1 MKKILAG
8 YLKFKRDIL
17 PQHLSTFEKLAVGQN
32 PEVLFITCSD
42 SRILPNLITQTKPSD
57 LFIIRNAGNIVPP
70 FGDLTGAAATIE
82 YAVLALNVRHII
94 VCGHSDCGVMKGV
107 MHPEKLVQMPRVA
120 AWVQSADSA
129 RMIAQEAHPDLK
141 GHELLHTLTRE
152 NVIAQLHNLETHP
165 SVAAKLRNDK
175 IQLHGWVYDIPTGE
189 IEAVNPET
197 GKWER
202 LSDIAA
208 AQGIEPAE
216 EKELTVPSY

>member
-8 YLKFKRDIL
+8 YLKFKEDIL
-17 PQHLSTFEKLAVGQN
+17 PQHRRTFEDLAVGQT

-42 SRILPNLITQTKPSD
+42 SRILPNLFTQTKPGD

-107 MHPEKLVQMPRVA
+107 MHPEKLGQMPRVA
-120 AWVQSADSA
+120 AWIQSADSA
-129 RMIAQEAHPDLK
+129 RMIAQETHPHQQ

-152 NVIAQLHNLETHP
+152 NVLAQLHNLETHP
-165 SVAAKLRNDK
+165 SVAARLRNGK
-175 IQLHGWVYDIPTGE
+175 VQLHGWVYDIPSGE
-189 IEAVNPET
+189 IDVVNPET
-197 GKWER
+197 GRWER
-202 LSDIAA
+202 LSDIAR
-208 AQGIEPAE
+208 AQGIQPAKE
-216 EKELTVPSY
+216 EMAIPSY

>member
-8 YLKFKRDIL
+8 YLKFKEDIL
-17 PQHLSTFEKLAVGQN
+17 PQHRRTFEDLAVGQT

-42 SRILPNLITQTKPSD
+42 SRILPNLFTQTKPGD

-107 MHPEKLVQMPRVA
+107 MHPEKLGQMPRVA
-120 AWVQSADSA
+120 AWIQSADSA
-129 RMIAQEAHPDLK
+129 RMIAQETHPHQQ

-152 NVIAQLHNLETHP
+152 NVLAQLHNLETHP
-165 SVAAKLRNDK
+165 SVAARLRNGK
-175 IQLHGWVYDIPTGE
+175 VQLHGWVYDIPSGE
-189 IEAVNPET
+189 IDVVNPET
-197 GKWER
+197 GRWER
-202 LSDIAA
+202 LSDIAR
-208 AQGIEPAE
+208 AQGIQPAE
-216 EKELTVPSY
+216 EEMTIPSY